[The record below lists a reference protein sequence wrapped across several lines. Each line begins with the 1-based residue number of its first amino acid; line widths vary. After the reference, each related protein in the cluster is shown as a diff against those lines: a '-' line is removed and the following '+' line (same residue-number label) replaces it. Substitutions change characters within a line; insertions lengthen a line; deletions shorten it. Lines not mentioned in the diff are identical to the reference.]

1 MHFDL
6 IIFYYEKITDYKVP
20 GTEAGSALSFN
31 FQGQKKHANNLLG
44 DQTWLARL
52 MYGIMVPQFKSSFI
66 INLNRKRKHHD
77 LTTKERYM

>member
-1 MHFDL
+1 MDFDL
-6 IIFYYEKITDYKVP
+6 IIFYYEKITDYKAP

-31 FQGQKKHANNLLG
+31 FQQHANNLLG

-52 MYGIMVPQFKSSFI
+52 MYGNMVPQFKSSFI

-77 LTTKERYM
+77 LNTKER